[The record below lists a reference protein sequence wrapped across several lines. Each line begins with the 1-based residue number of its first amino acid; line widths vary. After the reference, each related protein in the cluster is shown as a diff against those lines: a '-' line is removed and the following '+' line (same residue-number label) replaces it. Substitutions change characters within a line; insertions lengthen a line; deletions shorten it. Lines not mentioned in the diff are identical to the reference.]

1 MIDGELKKAATKYI
15 QWLQQEAL
23 PLWAEKG
30 MRAEG
35 GHFERLNADGEPD
48 LSSIVRVRVQARQ
61 IYTFAQAYQ
70 KGWCVNGLALAEGLL
85 VFCEH
90 SARAESASQGYIHT
104 LTPDFTPLDTKIDLY
119 DHAFFLLAY
128 AALFSASGDTQ
139 YLQRAEQLW
148 QWLDTRLKNPYGGWL
163 EGDYPAEYR
172 RQNPH
177 MHLFEAFLS
186 LYEAS
191 QNAAWLRPAEDI
203 LLLFKQHFFDK
214 NFGVVREF
222 FKDDWQ
228 TAAGEAGR
236 AVEPGHSL
244 EWVWLLHKY
253 ESLTGQDMSAW
264 VKPLYKQAYKIG
276 FAQSGLMY
284 DVTDLDGSLLA
295 QTKRTWPMTE
305 AIKANISQA
314 KAGVKGSE
322 QRAADAINTLFKYY
336 LSVPVCGSWIDLRGE
351 QDEIANHFA
360 PASTFYH
367 LMCAGLEVSDYL
379 EMH

>member
-1 MIDGELKKAATKYI
+1 MINSELHKAATQYI
-15 QWLQQEAL
+15 QWLEQEAL
-23 PLWAEKG
+23 PLWATKG
-30 MRAEG
+30 IRSEG
-35 GHFERLNADGEPD
+35 GHFERLSADGEPD
-48 LSSIVRVRVQARQ
+48 LSSPVRVRVQARQ
-61 IYTFAQAYQ
+61 IYTFAQAYR

-85 VFCEH
+85 AFCEQ
-90 SARAESASQGYIHT
+90 SARAESAPQGYIHT

-148 QWLDTRLKNPYGGWL
+148 QWLDTHFKSPYGGWL
-163 EGDYPAEYR
+163 EGDYPAEHR

-191 QNAAWLRPAEDI
+191 QNAAWLSPAEDI
-203 LLLFKQHFFDK
+203 FSLFKQHFFDK
-214 NFGVVREF
+214 NFGIVREF
-222 FKDDWQ
+222 FTDDWQ
-228 TAAGEAGR
+228 PAAGEAGR

-264 VKPLYKQAYKIG
+264 VTPLYEQAYKIG
-276 FAQSGLMY
+276 FTQSGLMY
-284 DVTDLDGSLLA
+284 DVTDLEGKPLA

-314 KAGVKGSE
+314 KAGVKNAE
-322 QRAADAINTLFKYY
+322 QRAADAINSLFKFY
-336 LSVPVCGSWIDLRGE
+336 LSVPVGGSWVDLRGD
-351 QDEIANHFA
+351 QDEIANRFA

-367 LMCAGLEVSDYL
+367 LMCASLEVSDYCGA
-379 EMH
+379 